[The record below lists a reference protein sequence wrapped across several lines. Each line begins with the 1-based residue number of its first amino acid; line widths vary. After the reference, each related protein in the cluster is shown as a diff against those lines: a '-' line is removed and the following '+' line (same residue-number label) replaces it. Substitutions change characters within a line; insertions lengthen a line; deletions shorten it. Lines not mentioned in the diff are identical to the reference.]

1 MYYASEVECKFAAK
15 HRITGDNSLK
25 QKEMK
30 LEELVPVYEL
40 GDSIILLVP
49 ETELAK
55 PRRLCV
61 QVNLGMHKFD
71 EIMEVGRYLT
81 FNPFEP
87 IDYKNKLL
95 RESYY
100 LLINRKFTDKMVEEM
115 LVRFTDILERKKVI
129 EE

>member
-1 MYYASEVECKFAAK
+1 MNYASEVECKFVAK
-15 HRITGDNSLK
+15 HSRKVETSLK

-71 EIMEVGRYLT
+71 EIMEVARYLT

-87 IDYKNKLL
+87 IDYKNELL

-100 LLINRKFTDKMVEEM
+100 LLIQRKFTDKKVEEM
-115 LVRFTDILERKKVI
+115 LVRFTDILERKK
-129 EE
+129 